1 MDIDIKR
8 LEEMETALQL
18 MAEENGLAC
27 NYLFTTS
34 FARYKRQMRTLI
46 ELGKKCKEVISNGE
60 LMVTKG
66 YVKDRENIYMHPVVQ
81 QFDRTTDSANKTVA
95 TLLKILKSFGVDN
108 AEDAVD
114 PLMDIIN
121 GGDADDSQSI

>member
-1 MDIDIKR
+1 MEIDLR
-8 LEEMETALQL
+8 QLEEMENALQQ
-18 MAEENGLAC
+18 MAEDSGLAC
-27 NYLFTTS
+27 NYLFMTS

-46 ELGKKCKEVISNGE
+46 ELGKECKKIIADGN
-60 LMVTKG
+60 LIVTKG

-95 TLLKILKSFGVDN
+95 TLLRILKAFGVDN
-108 AEDAVD
+108 AEDAID

-121 GGDADDSQSI
+121 GGDADGNS